1 VVNVS
6 YSDPATTD
14 EERAA
19 RARWN
24 DLRRK
29 AVSVCVD
36 KHSNHL
42 RKRKRPSTMNRT
54 LQITTTGTAE
64 EGGRC
69 CPNKLAAGMRML
81 ASTNIT

>member
-42 RKRKRPSTMNRT
+42 RKRKRPSTMNYH
-54 LQITTTGTAE
+54 LDTTFWGT
-64 EGGRC
+64 R
-69 CPNKLAAGMRML
+69 L
-81 ASTNIT
+81 SI